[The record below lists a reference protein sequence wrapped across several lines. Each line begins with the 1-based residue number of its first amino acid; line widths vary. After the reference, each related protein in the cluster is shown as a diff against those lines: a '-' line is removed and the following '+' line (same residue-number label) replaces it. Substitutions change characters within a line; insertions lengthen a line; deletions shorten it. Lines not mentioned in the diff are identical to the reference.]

1 MGEVVICHGP
11 AARERS
17 RRLLEER
24 LGKFRGR
31 SPECLY
37 VVASRWRRHQLARE
51 FLKANPRTFEIP
63 ILTFQD
69 LAAALFREI
78 GSGRRVVSETGRRWL
93 LEAVLEEQQNAP
105 GGNGEEP
112 GVSLSDAGAWVSMLK
127 GRGLTSEPLIRLHLQ
142 REDRDPEEASRLIRI
157 FLAYQ
162 KKLEEQGWEDAAGV
176 RLSLYEALLTG
187 SLDCRDR
194 FPDVGEILF
203 EGLVARTPVEK
214 GLVRLLADQVGKA
227 VFSLDLESPDEET
240 RPFALPVS
248 TIGECWEGTN
258 PAWRFQGADEAVAQV
273 RFCRPAHREAEVR
286 TVAREIQELKTREPR
301 LRWSQVGVVCPRDE
315 SYLLLLREIFTR
327 LEVPWL
333 NLHGD
338 AVGSTNAF
346 RVLTGYV
353 ELLWRDFR
361 RDDLFDFLSSPW
373 IHPDGLSPDRVRLL
387 EQLACQGGFRGGRE
401 VWTDAFPEWIERKPS
416 QSPEVSDSVLE
427 GCAESIRQ
435 WVRNLQAD
443 SARARTAAEW
453 VSLVS
458 GRLGPLLRAPD
469 GPGNWG
475 RTEGQALVRLQAS
488 LQEAALL
495 WGDCPLSL
503 ARFRSLVLRQ
513 VSRIRIPPTLDRDA
527 VVVGS
532 ARHLQECEF
541 RHLFWLDFSEGRIP
555 SRRPAPFSETAV
567 RVSEELSIFHGL
579 RCRSRESV
587 LLSSPRH
594 ADNGPVLP
602 SHVLEY
608 LDCRE
613 EVFPPAEEPPDS
625 AAVTA
630 RGENIR
636 RGGRALILRRSGR
649 PNAFAGVLGRP
660 EVLDRM
666 RRRHF
671 PAGMDLSPERL
682 EEYGRCGFRF
692 FVRTMLGAKPA
703 SPADSELVRQQHRLV
718 RRILSRYSQ
727 AAAAS
732 SPADPEDGRCRM
744 AGIVREELEQLRQA
758 LPAAGGL
765 RWEQMQRW
773 LMDGLEDSNPPG
785 LLMRFL
791 EEEREREAGLE
802 IHSVETSLG
811 PLVLGR
817 LPGGSASGD
826 GPARPV
832 RLRGLLDRIER
843 TPEGFQ
849 LVSYVTGHRN
859 RLRGIKEGWGF
870 RLPLSLLLVHSCLGQ
885 AASGGFYHAGLPGYL
900 QWRPLRKPGSRAPA
914 EDLEQLMDR
923 YREEAL
929 RASRRI
935 YSGAFSVT
943 AHKPA
948 AAGCAHCS
956 TSRVCRREEAQ
967 AGGTPA

>member
-11 AARERS
+11 AARDRS

-24 LGKFRGR
+24 LRKSRGG
-31 SPECLY
+31 SPEYLY
-37 VVASRWRRHQLARE
+37 VVASRWRKQQLARE
-51 FLKANPRTFEIP
+51 FLQTNPSTFEIP

-69 LAAALFREI
+69 LVSALFREI

-93 LEAVLEEQQNAP
+93 LEAVLEEQVPAT

-112 GVSLSDAGAWVSMLK
+112 RVSLSEAGAWVSTLK

-142 REDRDPEEASRLIRI
+142 REDRDPAEASRLIRI

-162 KKLEEQGWEDAAGV
+162 KKLEARGWEDAAGV
-176 RLSLYEALLTG
+176 RMSLYEALLTG

-194 FPDVGEILF
+194 FPRVGEILF
-203 EGLVARTPVEK
+203 EGLIARTPVEK

-240 RPFALPVS
+240 GPFKLPVS
-248 TIGECWEGTN
+248 TVRECWEGMN
-258 PAWRFQGADEAVAQV
+258 PAWRFQAVGEAPAQV
-273 RFCRPAHREAEVR
+273 RFCRPVHREAEVR
-286 TVAREIQELKTREPR
+286 TVAREIRELKIREPR
-301 LRWSQVGVVCPRDE
+301 LRWSRVGVVCPRDE
-315 SYLLLLREIFTR
+315 SYLLLLREIFPR
-327 LEVPWL
+327 LQIPWL

-338 AVGSTNAF
+338 ALGSANAF

-373 IHPDGLSPDRVRLL
+373 IHPDGLSPDRIWVL
-387 EQLACQGGFRGGRE
+387 EQRAFRGGFRGGRE
-401 VWTDAFPEWIERKPS
+401 VWTDAFPEWIEGKPS
-416 QSPEVSDSVLE
+416 PSAEDSVPE
-427 GCAESIRQ
+427 GCAEAFRE
-435 WVRNLQAD
+435 WVRKLQAD
-443 SARARTAAEW
+443 SSRLRTAAEW
-453 VSLVS
+453 VSLLS
-458 GRLGPLLRAPD
+458 GRLGPLLRP
-469 GPGNWG
+469 PGGHGDWG

-503 ARFRSLVLRQ
+503 ARFRSLLRRQ
-513 VSRIRIPPTLDRDA
+513 VSRIRISPALDRDA

-555 SRRPAPFSETAV
+555 SRRPAPFSETAD
-567 RVSEELSIFHGL
+567 RVAEELSIFHGL

-608 LDCRE
+608 LDCGE
-613 EVFPPAEEPPDS
+613 KVLPPAEMPRDS
-625 AAVTA
+625 AASA
-630 RGENIR
+630 AKGENIH
-636 RGGRALILRRSGR
+636 RGVRALTLRRSVH
-649 PNAFAGVLGRP
+649 PHAFGGVLGRP
-660 EVLDRM
+660 GILDRM

-671 PAGMDLSPERL
+671 PHGMDVSPELL

-692 FVRTMLGAKPA
+692 FVRTILGAKP
-703 SPADSELVRQQHRLV
+703 PPDSALVREQHRLV
-718 RRILSRYSQ
+718 RRILSRYSKD
-727 AAAAS
+727 AAVDR
-732 SPADPEDGRCRM
+732 PPDLEDGRRRM
-744 AGIVREELEQLRQA
+744 AGIVREELEELKQA
-758 LPAAGGL
+758 WPAAGGL
-765 RWEQMQRW
+765 RWEQMQAW

-791 EEEREREAGLE
+791 EEELESGLE
-802 IHSVETSLG
+802 IHSAETSLG
-811 PLVLGR
+811 PLVLGH
-817 LPGGSASGD
+817 LPNGEESGA
-826 GPARPV
+826 GRKRPV
-832 RLRGLLDRIER
+832 RLGGRLDRIER
-843 TPEGFQ
+843 TPEGFR
-849 LVSYVTGHRN
+849 LVSYVTGQRN

-870 RLPLSLLLVHSCLGQ
+870 RLPLSLLLIHSHLGK

-900 QWRPLRKPGSRAPA
+900 KWRPLRKPGSRAPA
-914 EDLEQLMDR
+914 DDLEQLMDR

-929 RASRRI
+929 LASRRI
-935 YSGAFSVT
+935 WSGTFPVT
-943 AHKPA
+943 PHKPA
-948 AAGCAHCS
+948 VAGCAHCS
-956 TSRVCRREEAQ
+956 TSRVCRREETQ
-967 AGGTPA
+967 AGGTRA

>member
-11 AARERS
+11 AARDRS

-24 LGKFRGR
+24 LRKSRGR
-31 SPECLY
+31 PPEFLY
-37 VVASRWRRHQLARE
+37 VVASRWRHRQLARE
-51 FLKANPRTFEIP
+51 FLKANPCSFEIP
-63 ILTFQD
+63 VLTFQD
-69 LAAALFREI
+69 LVATLFREI
-78 GSGRRVVSETGRRWL
+78 GSGRRVVSETGRRCL
-93 LEAVLEEQQNAP
+93 LEAVLEEQLQAP
-105 GGNGEEP
+105 GGSGEEP
-112 GVSLSDAGAWVSMLK
+112 GVSLSEAGAWVSTLK
-127 GRGLTSEPLIRLHLQ
+127 SRGLTSEPLIRLHLQ

-187 SLDCRDR
+187 SLDCRKR
-194 FPDVGEILF
+194 FPRVGELLF

-240 RPFALPVS
+240 RPFTLPVS
-248 TIGECWEGTN
+248 SVRECWEGTN
-258 PAWRFQGADEAVAQV
+258 PAWRFQAADDAAAHV

-286 TVAREIQELKTREPR
+286 TVAREIRELKTRESR
-301 LRWSQVGVVCPRDE
+301 LRWSRMGVVCPRDE
-315 SYLLLLREIFTR
+315 SYLLLLRETFAR

-338 AVGSTNAF
+338 VVASTNAF
-346 RVLTGYV
+346 RVLSGYV

-373 IHPDGLSPDRVRLL
+373 AHPDGLSPDRVRRL
-387 EQLACQGGFRGGRE
+387 EQLAGQGGFRGGGE
-401 VWTDAFPEWIERKPS
+401 MWTDAFPKWIERKRS
-416 QSPEVSDSVLE
+416 RSPEESDSVLQD
-427 GCAESIRQ
+427 CAEAFAE
-435 WVRNLQAD
+435 WVRKLQAD
-443 SARARTAAEW
+443 SERLRTAAEW
-453 VSLVS
+453 VSLLA
-458 GRLGPLLRAPD
+458 GRLGPLLRAPE
-469 GPGNWG
+469 GPGDWG
-475 RTEGQALVRLQAS
+475 RTEGRALVRLQAN

-503 ARFRSLVLRQ
+503 ARFRSLLRRQ
-513 VSRIRIPPTLDRDA
+513 VSRIRISPALDRDA

-567 RVSEELSIFHGL
+567 RQSEELSIFHGL
-579 RCRSRESV
+579 CRRSRESV

-613 EVFPPAEEPPDS
+613 EIIPPAEEPRGS
-625 AAVTA
+625 AASTA
-630 RGENIR
+630 KGENVL
-636 RGGRALILRRSGR
+636 RGVRALTLRRSGR
-649 PNAFAGVLGRP
+649 PNAFAGVLDRP

-692 FVRTMLGAKPA
+692 FVRTILGAE
-703 SPADSELVRQQHRLV
+703 SPPPSDPEPVREQHRLV
-718 RRILSRYSQ
+718 RRILSRYSKD
-727 AAAAS
+727 AAAS
-732 SPADPEDGRCRM
+732 RPLDLDDGRRRM
-744 AGIVREELEQLRQA
+744 AGIVREELERLRQV
-758 LPAAGGL
+758 LPVDGGL
-765 RWEQMQRW
+765 RREQMRTW

-802 IHSVETSLG
+802 IHSAETSLG

-817 LPGGSASGD
+817 LPGGAGSGD

-832 RLRGLLDRIER
+832 RLRGILDRIER

-859 RLRGIKEGWGF
+859 RLRGIREGWGF
-870 RLPLSLLLVHSCLGQ
+870 RLPLSLLLVHSYLGK
-885 AASGGFYHAGLPGYL
+885 AAAGGFYHAGLPGYL

-923 YREEAL
+923 YREEAM

-935 YSGAFSVT
+935 DSGAFPVT
-943 AHKPA
+943 RHRPA
-948 AAGCAHCS
+948 AAGCDHCS
-956 TSRVCRREEAQ
+956 YSRVCRRDEAQ

>member
-1 MGEVVICHGP
+1 MGEVVIYHGP
-11 AARERS
+11 AARDRS

-24 LGKFRGR
+24 LRKSGGR
-31 SPECLY
+31 PPEYLY
-37 VVASRWRRHQLARE
+37 IVASRWRKQQLAGE
-51 FLKANPRTFEIP
+51 FLQANPHTFEIP

-69 LAAALFREI
+69 LVAALFREI
-78 GSGRRVVSETGRRWL
+78 GSGRRVVSETGRRCL
-93 LEAVLEEQQNAP
+93 LEAVLEEQLPAS

-112 GVSLSDAGAWVSMLK
+112 PVSLSEAGAWVSTLK

-142 REDRDPEEASRLIRI
+142 REDRDPEEASRLIRV

-162 KKLEEQGWEDAAGV
+162 KKLEAQGWEDAAGV

-194 FPDVGEILF
+194 FPRVGEILF
-203 EGLVARTPVEK
+203 EGLIARTPVEK

-227 VFSLDLESPDEET
+227 FFSLDLESSEEET
-240 RPFALPVS
+240 RPFALPVA
-248 TIGECWEGTN
+248 TVRECWEGTN
-258 PAWRFQGADEAVAQV
+258 PAWRLHAADETVSQV
-273 RFCRPAHREAEVR
+273 RFCRPEHREAEIR

-301 LRWSQVGVVCPRDE
+301 LRWSRMGVVCPRDE

-327 LEVPWL
+327 LEIPWL

-338 AVGSTNAF
+338 AVGSTYAF
-346 RVLTGYV
+346 GVLTGYV

-387 EQLACQGGFRGGRE
+387 EQLACQGGFRGGGE
-401 VWTDAFPEWIERKPS
+401 VWADAFPEWIEGKPS
-416 QSPEVSDSVLE
+416 PSSEDSHSVPE
-427 GCAESIRQ
+427 GCAEAFRE
-435 WVRNLQAD
+435 WVRKLQAD
-443 SARARTAAEW
+443 SSRLRTAAEW
-453 VSLVS
+453 VSLLS
-458 GRLGPLLRAPD
+458 GRLGPLLRPPD
-469 GPGNWG
+469 GCGDWG

-503 ARFRSLVLRQ
+503 SRFRSLLRRQ
-513 VSRIRIPPTLDRDA
+513 VSRIRISPALDRDA
-527 VVVGS
+527 VVVGG

-541 RHLFWLDFSEGRIP
+541 RHLYWLDFSEGRIP
-555 SRRPAPFSETAV
+555 ARRPAPFSETV
-567 RVSEELSIFHGL
+567 DRMPEELSIFHGL

-608 LDCRE
+608 LDFRE
-613 EVFPPAEEPPDS
+613 EVLPPAEMPRDS
-625 AAVTA
+625 AASTA
-630 RGENIR
+630 KGENIH
-636 RGGRALILRRSGR
+636 RGVRALTLRRSDH
-649 PNAFAGVLGRP
+649 PNAFAGVLDRP
-660 EVLDRM
+660 EILDRM

-671 PAGMDLSPERL
+671 PAGMDVSPERL

-692 FVRTMLGAKPA
+692 FVRTILGAKP
-703 SPADSELVRQQHRLV
+703 PPPDSDLLREEHRLV

-727 AAAAS
+727 DAAAS
-732 SPADPEDGRCRM
+732 GPLGLEDGRRRM
-744 AGIVREELEQLRQA
+744 ADIVREELEELRQA
-758 LPAAGGL
+758 LPVAGGL
-765 RWEQMQRW
+765 RWEQTRAW
-773 LMDGLEDSNPPG
+773 LMDGLEDANPPG

-802 IHSVETSLG
+802 IHSVETTLG

-817 LPGGSASGD
+817 LPGGSRTGD
-826 GPARPV
+826 GPPRPV
-832 RLRGLLDRIER
+832 RLTGLLDRIER

-849 LVSYVTGHRN
+849 LVSYVAGHRN

-870 RLPLSLLLVHSCLGQ
+870 RLPLSLLLVHSYLGK

-900 QWRPLRKPGSRAPA
+900 KWRPLRKPGSRAPA
-914 EDLEQLMDR
+914 DDLEQLMDR

-929 RASRRI
+929 VASGRI
-935 YSGAFSVT
+935 WSGTFPVT
-943 AHKPA
+943 THKPA

>member
-1 MGEVVICHGP
+1 MGEVVVCHGP
-11 AARERS
+11 AAWGRS
-17 RRLLEER
+17 RRLVEER
-24 LGKFRGR
+24 LHRSEGR
-31 SPECLY
+31 SPEFLY
-37 VVASRWRRHQLARE
+37 VVASRWRKQQLARE
-51 FLKANPRTFEIP
+51 FLKANPRAFEVP
-63 ILTFQD
+63 ILTFRD
-69 LAAALFREI
+69 LTATLFREI
-78 GSGRRVVSETGRRWL
+78 GPGRRVVSETGRRCL
-93 LEAVLEEQQNAP
+93 LEAVLEEQQPAA
-105 GGNGEEP
+105 GGDGDEP
-112 GVSLSDAGAWVSMLK
+112 PVSLSEARAWVSLLK
-127 GRGLTSEPLIRLHLQ
+127 GRGLTGEPLIRLHLQ
-142 REDRDPEEASRLIRI
+142 REDRDPEQATRLIRI

-162 KKLEEQGWEDAAGV
+162 KKLEERGWEDAAGV

-187 SLDCRDR
+187 SLDCRSR
-194 FPDVGEILF
+194 FPRLREILF
-203 EGLVARTPVEK
+203 EGLIARTPVET

-227 VFSLDLESPDEET
+227 IFSLDLESLHEET
-240 RPFALPVS
+240 RPFTFPVS
-248 TIGECWEGTN
+248 TARECWEGTN
-258 PAWRFQGADEAVAQV
+258 PAWRFQAADEEPAQV

-286 TVAREIQELKTREPR
+286 TVAREIQELKTRKPR
-301 LRWSQVGVVCPRDE
+301 LRWSQVGVVCPGDE
-315 SYLLLLREIFTR
+315 SYLLLLREIFAG
-327 LEVPWL
+327 LEIPWL

-361 RDDLFDFLSSPW
+361 RDDLFDLLSSPW
-373 IHPDGLSPDRVRLL
+373 IHADGVSPDRVRLL
-387 EQLACQGGFRGGRE
+387 EQLACRGGFRGGGE
-401 VWTDAFPEWIERKPS
+401 AWTGAFPEWIERKRS
-416 QSPEVSDSVLE
+416 ESPDESGSVPE
-427 GCAESIRQ
+427 GCAEAFRE
-435 WVRNLQAD
+435 WVGKLQAD
-443 SARARTAAEW
+443 SERLRTAADW
-453 VSLVS
+453 VSLLAV
-458 GRLGPLLRAPD
+458 RLGPLLRAPD
-469 GPGNWG
+469 GPGDWG

-503 ARFRSLVLRQ
+503 ARFRSLLHRQ
-513 VSRIRIPPTLDRDA
+513 VSRIRTAPTLDREA

-555 SRRPAPFSETAV
+555 SRRPAPFPETGV

-579 RCRSRESV
+579 CCRSRESV
-587 LLSSPRH
+587 LLSSPRQ

-608 LDCRE
+608 LDYE
-613 EVFPPAEEPPDS
+613 EESFPQVE
-625 AAVTA
+625 TA
-630 RGENIR
+630 LGMATDKERDENIR
-636 RGGRALILRRSGR
+636 RGVRALTLRRSGR
-649 PNAFAGVLGRP
+649 PNAFAGVLDRTD
-660 EVLDRM
+660 VLDRM

-671 PAGMDLSPERL
+671 PAGMELTPERL
-682 EEYGRCGFRF
+682 EEYGRCGFRYF
-692 FVRTMLGAKPA
+692 ARTMLGVA
-703 SPADSELVRQQHRLV
+703 SPAPADSGLLREQHRLV

-727 AAAAS
+727 DAAAS
-732 SPADPEDGRCRM
+732 PPADLEDGRRRM
-744 AGIVREELEQLRQA
+744 AGIVREELEVLRQA

-765 RWEQMQRW
+765 RWEQMQTW

-791 EEEREREAGLE
+791 EEERERAAGLE

-811 PLVLGR
+811 PLVLGH
-817 LPGGSASGD
+817 LPGSAESG
-826 GPARPV
+826 GGQSRPV

-870 RLPLSLLLVHSCLGQ
+870 RLPLSLLLVHSCLGK

-914 EDLEQLMDR
+914 EDLEPLMDR

-929 RASRRI
+929 AASRRI
-935 YSGAFSVT
+935 YSGTFPVT
-943 AHKPA
+943 TQKPA
-948 AAGCAHCS
+948 TAGCAHCS
-956 TSRVCRREEAQ
+956 YSRVCRREEAR

>member
-11 AARERS
+11 AARDRS

-24 LGKFRGR
+24 LRKARDR
-31 SPECLY
+31 PAEYLY
-37 VVASRWRRHQLARE
+37 VVASRWRKHQLARE
-51 FLKANPRTFEIP
+51 FLKANPRAFEIP

-69 LAAALFREI
+69 LVAALFREI

-93 LEAVLEEQQNAP
+93 LEAVLEEQLEAS

-112 GVSLSDAGAWVSMLK
+112 GMSLSEAGAWVSTLK

-157 FLAYQ
+157 FLAYR

-176 RLSLYEALLTG
+176 CLSLYESLLTG

-194 FPDVGEILF
+194 FPNVREILF
-203 EGLVARTPVEK
+203 EGFVARTPVEK

-240 RPFALPVS
+240 RPFTLPVS
-248 TIGECWEGTN
+248 SVRECWEGTN
-258 PAWRFQGADEAVAQV
+258 PAWRFQAADEAAAQV

-301 LRWSQVGVVCPRDE
+301 LRWSRVGVVCPRDE
-315 SYLLLLREIFTR
+315 SYLLLLREIFAR

-346 RVLTGYV
+346 RVLAGYV

-373 IHPDGLSPDRVRLL
+373 IHPDGLSADRVRLL
-387 EQLACQGGFRGGRE
+387 EQLAGQGGFRGGRE
-401 VWTDAFPEWIERKPS
+401 VWTGAFPEWIEWKRS
-416 QSPEVSDSVLE
+416 QSPEDSDLVPE
-427 GCAESIRQ
+427 GCVENFREWIRK
-435 WVRNLQAD
+435 LQAD
-443 SARARTAAEW
+443 SSRLRTAAEW
-453 VSLVS
+453 VALLS

-488 LQEAALL
+488 LREAALL

-503 ARFRSLVLRQ
+503 ARFRSLLRRQ
-513 VSRIRIPPTLDRDA
+513 VSRIRVSPVLDREA

-532 ARHLQECEF
+532 ARHLQECGF

-555 SRRPAPFSETAV
+555 SRRPAALSETAV

-579 RCRSRESV
+579 RCRSRKSV

-608 LDCRE
+608 LDGRE
-613 EVFPPAEEPPDS
+613 EVLPPAEEPSGS
-625 AAVTA
+625 ATVPA
-630 RGENIR
+630 RGENIP
-636 RGGRALILRRSGR
+636 RGVRAQAQRRSGR
-649 PNAFAGVLGRP
+649 PNAFAGVLDRP

-671 PAGMDLSPERL
+671 PSGMELSPERL

-692 FVRTMLGAKPA
+692 FVRTILGAKPP
-703 SPADSELVRQQHRLV
+703 SPADSEMVREQHRLV
-718 RRILSRYSQ
+718 RRILSRYSKD
-727 AAAAS
+727 AAAS
-732 SPADPEDGRCRM
+732 PPADLEDGRRRM
-744 AGIVREELEQLRQA
+744 AGIVREELEQLKQA

-765 RWEQMQRW
+765 RWEQMRTS
-773 LMDGLEDSNPPG
+773 LMDGLEDANPPG

-791 EEEREREAGLE
+791 EEERKREAGLE

-811 PLVLGR
+811 PLVLGH
-817 LPGGSASGD
+817 LSGGTGSGD
-826 GPARPV
+826 EPPRPV

-870 RLPLSLLLVHSCLGQ
+870 RLPLSLLLVHSCLGK
-885 AASGGFYHAGLPGYL
+885 AASGGFYYAGLPGYL
-900 QWRPLRKPGSRAPA
+900 HWRPLRKPGSKAPA

-929 RASRRI
+929 LASRRI
-935 YSGAFSVT
+935 DSGDFPVT

-967 AGGTPA
+967 AGRTPA

>member
-1 MGEVVICHGP
+1 M
-11 AARERS
+11 
-17 RRLLEER
+17 LEER
-24 LGKFRGR
+24 LRKARDR
-31 SPECLY
+31 SPEFLY
-37 VVASRWRRHQLARE
+37 VVASRWRKQQLARE
-51 FLKANPRTFEIP
+51 FLKVNSRTFEVP

-69 LAAALFREI
+69 LVAALFREI

-93 LEAVLEEQQNAP
+93 LEAVLEDQLQAS

-112 GVSLSDAGAWVSMLK
+112 GMSLSEAGGWVSALK

-142 REDRDPEEASRLIRI
+142 REDHDPAEASRLIRV
-157 FLAYQ
+157 FLAYR

-194 FPDVGEILF
+194 FPRVGEILF

-214 GLVRLLADQVGKA
+214 GLVRLLANQVGKA
-227 VFSLDLESPDEET
+227 VFSLDLESPDEES
-240 RPFALPVS
+240 RPFTLPVS
-248 TIGECWEGTN
+248 TVRECWEGTN
-258 PAWRFQGADEAVAQV
+258 PAWRFQTADEAVAQI

-286 TVAREIQELKTREPR
+286 TVARKIRELKTQEPR
-301 LRWSQVGVVCPRDE
+301 LRWSRVGVVCPRDE
-315 SYLLLLREIFTR
+315 SYLLLLKEVFTR

-346 RVLTGYV
+346 RALTGYV

-373 IHPDGLSPDRVRLL
+373 IYPDGLSADRVRLL
-387 EQLACQGGFRGGRE
+387 EQLAGQGGFRGGRE
-401 VWTDAFPEWIERKPS
+401 VWTGAFPEWIEFRRS
-416 QSPEVSDSVLE
+416 QSPKDSDLVPE
-427 GCAESIRQ
+427 GCAENFRE
-435 WVRNLQAD
+435 WVRKLEAD
-443 SARARTAAEW
+443 SSRLRTAAEW
-453 VSLVS
+453 VALLS

-469 GPGNWG
+469 GPGDWG

-495 WGDCPLSL
+495 WGECALGL
-503 ARFRSLVLRQ
+503 ARFRSLLRRQ
-513 VSRIRIPPTLDRDA
+513 VSRIRIPPVLDREA

-555 SRRPAPFSETAV
+555 SRRPAPFFETAV

-613 EVFPPAEEPPDS
+613 EVFPPAEEPPGS
-625 AAVTA
+625 ATGPA

-636 RGGRALILRRSGR
+636 RGVRALTLRRSGR
-649 PNAFAGVLGRP
+649 PNAFAGVLDRP

-671 PAGMDLSPERL
+671 PAGMDLTPERL

-692 FVRTMLGAKPA
+692 FVRTMLGTKP
-703 SPADSELVRQQHRLV
+703 PPDSELAREQHRLV

-727 AAAAS
+727 DAAARRT
-732 SPADPEDGRCRM
+732 ADLEDGRRRM
-744 AGIVREELEQLRQA
+744 AGIVREELERLRQA

-765 RWEQMQRW
+765 RREQMRTW
-773 LMDGLEDSNPPG
+773 LMDGLEDANPPG

-791 EEEREREAGLE
+791 EEELGREAGLE

-817 LPGGSASGD
+817 LPGGSGP
-826 GPARPV
+826 GGEPARPV

-843 TPEGFQ
+843 TPEGLQ

-859 RLRGIKEGWGF
+859 RLRAIREGWGF
-870 RLPLSLLLVHSCLGQ
+870 RLPLSLLLVHSCLGR

-923 YREEAL
+923 YRKEAL
-929 RASRRI
+929 LASRRI
-935 YSGAFSVT
+935 DSGDFPVT
-943 AHKPA
+943 THQPA

-967 AGGTPA
+967 AGRTPA